1 MPETVRITTSA
12 VLNGT
17 DRYPSLL
24 ELTGNSLERSTPEI
38 GPAKVG
44 QLTTRTDA
52 NTGVLTMASGHGFIS
67 TDEIDVFW
75 SGGSRRSM
83 TATVSVNAVTVDG
96 GSGDDLPTNLT
107 AITAM
112 KPTDVPMVID
122 GDEIVF
128 LGINCPKAGYAVFL
142 DDQGMPAEIAAAT
155 FELGANDG
163 YVWGEGNGVTNPLA
177 GEITSA
183 VRVSHGDS
191 TAAREV
197 KVTAVFN

>member
-17 DRYPSLL
+17 DRYPSIL

-52 NTGVLTMASGHGFIS
+52 NTGVLTMVSGHGFATS
-67 TDEIDVFW
+67 DKIDVFW
-75 SGGSRRSM
+75 TGGSRRNM
-83 TATVSVNAVTVDG
+83 TATVATNAVTVDG
-96 GSGDDLPTNLT
+96 GSGDDLPANLT

-122 GDEIVF
+122 GDELLF
-128 LGINCPKAGYAVFL
+128 LGINCPRAGYAVFL
-142 DDQGMPAEIAAAT
+142 DDAGSPAEIAAAT
-155 FELGANDG
+155 FTLAANDG
-163 YVWGEGNGVTNPLA
+163 YVWGNGNGVTNPLA
-177 GEITSA
+177 GEVTSA
-183 VRVSHGDS
+183 IRVSHGDS

-197 KVTAVFN
+197 KVAAVFN